1 MDEFF
6 LDIVYKNKTVR
17 FKVVNPEA
25 PLSTLMNN
33 LRHAVGSDG
42 RLIFDFPSIDETG
55 APLDYF
61 FGREDPE
68 IHEIR
73 VLRPR
78 IGRND
83 QTLSPS
89 WANLPSSVWLGVSD
103 STQRCRRWSSSS
115 PTSSTSTSS
124 N

>member
-42 RLIFDFPSIDETG
+42 RLIFDFPIDETG

-83 QTLSPS
+83 QTLADYNVQNGDKVFLMPD
-89 WANLPSSVWLGVSD
+89 PFPG
-103 STQRCRRWSSSS
+103 
-115 PTSSTSTSS
+115 
-124 N
+124 